1 MSTLT
6 LFIAWLLS
14 LVGLQDCD
22 DPANNSIDCPTPA
35 SVAPSPASNH
45 SQQPIGFISNGL

>member
-22 DPANNSIDCPTPA
+22 DPTANLDDCPAATTP
-35 SVAPSPASNH
+35 VATDQSSGQANY
-45 SQQPIGFISNGL
+45 ISNGL